1 MAAADGAENNLA
13 QLIRAAI
20 RDAVYPLQQQMINSQ
35 EQMRKSQQEINQ
47 LKAQQ
52 QFQHDGQIEEIDLHN
67 PEEDTSEEEFLGFDN
82 NQDHGADHG
91 NDHIADQHGR
101 RGGRHERAYFAGRP
115 RLRKPP
121 CFDLHD
127 GPKKF
132 QRW

>member
-101 RGGRHERAYFAGRP
+101 RGGCHE
-115 RLRKPP
+115 
-121 CFDLHD
+121 
-127 GPKKF
+127 
-132 QRW
+132 